1 MGRLAYEERAK
12 LAQNPM
18 GKRLFETM
26 ARKKTNLSV
35 AADFASAAQVRLGLA
50 CWAAAQRGPG
60 ERGIAE
66 DCLPRL
72 CSCKVLELAD
82 QIGPHICCLKTHVDQ
97 YDTWSAELADKLV
110 ELSKKHGARCPLR
123 PVPPP
128 CLCRATEAPHHSFLG
143 MLCPLADI
151 TGWMNTVAFV
161 IRSRGHLPGK
171 CPHVTFL
178 GFEGLFLGF
187 KHCQVNS

>member
-97 YDTWSAELADKLV
+97 YDTWSTELADKLV

-123 PVPPP
+123 PVP
-128 CLCRATEAPHHSFLG
+128 S
-143 MLCPLADI
+143 PLP
-151 TGWMNTVAFV
+151 
-161 IRSRGHLPGK
+161 LPGDRGT
-171 CPHVTFL
+171 PPFVSRHVVPTRRHHWL
-178 GFEGLFLGF
+178 DE
-187 KHCQVNS
+187 HCSLCHPQSRSLARKMPTCYFFRV